1 MTSALTEVLE
11 KLEPCPWCGERLASL
26 TVSEGSTFRWR
37 KVDGC
42 CTDGPEIRHDTMA
55 DDQAAAEIDSTQRAI
70 TAWNT
75 RPALLRDAGDGW
87 RAIESAP
94 RDGTKV
100 LLCHSG
106 YAHPF
111 YDRDRMPRV
120 WVDFFR
126 GGSWY
131 NTAPSGQPTHW
142 RPLPQPPAMHAPGG
156 AGGGE

>member
-1 MTSALTEVLE
+1 MTALAEVLE
-11 KLEPCPWCGERLASL
+11 KLERATPGEWSVRNGREIGNRRLRVTAGAIGIGTINS
-26 TVSEGSTFRWR
+26 SIYDIANAEA
-37 KVDGC
+37 
-42 CTDGPEIRHDTMA
+42 I
-55 DDQAAAEIDSTQRAI
+55 AAAVNWLRE
-70 TAWNT
+70 NG
-75 RPALLRDAGDGW
+75 PALLRDAGDGW
-87 RAIESAP
+87 RSIESAP
-94 RDGTKV
+94 RDGTRV